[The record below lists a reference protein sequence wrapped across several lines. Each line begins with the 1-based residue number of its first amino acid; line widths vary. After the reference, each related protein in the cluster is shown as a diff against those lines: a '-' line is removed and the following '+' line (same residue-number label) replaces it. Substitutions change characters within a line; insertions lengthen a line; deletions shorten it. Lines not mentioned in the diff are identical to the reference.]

1 MPGAPPASADP
12 DRGRAAD
19 PAIAAGR
26 MRALLEA
33 AADPSGFLPF
43 DQFMGLALYAPE
55 VGFYDRRASPFGP
68 EGDFY
73 TSAHVHPVFG
83 ASIAAHLKAVR
94 RTLEPGRPF
103 RLVELGPGDGTLAR
117 SILTALGP
125 SPEGSGPLE
134 YVLVDH
140 SPRRAATAFERA
152 EPAARAAGAAL
163 TLSASV
169 GADGPFEGAVIAN
182 EVLDAQPCRRLR
194 WAEGRWRELGIRLV
208 EGRPVPAEGEL
219 TRPVPPPA
227 LPKTPEEGLVFE
239 CSPGAE
245 SLVREVADHLTAG
258 AVLLLDYGMEE
269 DELVRG
275 HPEGTLTALREHRTV
290 PDPYEDPG
298 ASDLSAFVNFSRIRA
313 AAARA
318 GLEEVAY
325 CSQTEAL
332 ATWGISDLIAA
343 EVARARSSEEEVR
356 TRLAAKSLLFGF
368 ERFRLLE
375 LAPPASA
382 RAIRG
387 VT

>member
-12 DRGRAAD
+12 DRGREAD
-19 PAIAAGR
+19 RALDPER
-26 MRALLEA
+26 MRTLLEA

-43 DQFMGLALYAPE
+43 DRFMGLALYAPD
-55 VGFYDRRASPFGP
+55 VGFYDRRASPLGP

-73 TSAHVHPVFG
+73 TAAHVHPVFG
-83 ASIAAHLKAVR
+83 SSIAAHLKAVR
-94 RTLEPGRPF
+94 RTLDPGRPF

-117 SILTALGP
+117 AILAALGP
-125 SPEGSGPLE
+125 SPEGAGPLE
-134 YVLVDH
+134 YVLVDR
-140 SPRRAATAFERA
+140 SPRRAATALERA
-152 EPAARAAGAAL
+152 EPAARAVGASL

-227 LPKTPEEGLVFE
+227 LPTTPAEGLVFE
-239 CSPGAE
+239 CSPAAE
-245 SLVREVADHLTAG
+245 SLVREVADHLAAG
-258 AVLLLDYGMEE
+258 AALLLDYGMEE

-275 HPEGTLTALREHRTV
+275 HPGGTLAAVREHRSV
-290 PDPYEDPG
+290 PDPYQDPG
-298 ASDLSAFVNFSRIRA
+298 ADDLSAFVNFSRIRA
-313 AAARA
+313 AAVRA
-318 GLEEVAY
+318 GLAEVAY
-325 CSQTEAL
+325 RSQTEAL
-332 ATWGISDLIAA
+332 AAWGISDLIAA

-375 LAPPASA
+375 LAPPANA
-382 RAIRG
+382 RAIRD